1 MPKQSKD
8 KKRHFKGKQIFCK
21 ARLIALTAD
30 PENTVPEWIQ
40 VLPMGKTRVNDVDLL
55 VDDQSIKDMIADFEQ
70 RKNDLVLDYEHQT
83 LDGIEAPAAGWLVDL
98 EGRADGLWAKVDWTD
113 RGHGYVSAREY
124 RYISPV
130 VFVDEK
136 TSRCYRL
143 QSAALTNNPAID
155 GMQPVAAK
163 EEKGGNDN
171 MDLLAKLIELLG
183 LAPEATEDEA
193 VGAVQLLL
201 TSGGEGAVTEETIT
215 EAIDQA
221 VEAAVGET
229 LDSIEETLI
238 EVEEAVATG
247 DTVAVAKAKNKFNR
261 VVAKAKNKDAHQTRP
276 PQKVSSEAQE
286 LRRMKAEMVVEKAI
300 TEGKVTPAMKN
311 SAMLLALKDSAAF
324 EAMMKT
330 APKIV
335 RLKDEFAGGG
345 IATGSRP
352 NSLELEVGRRVGL
365 SAEDIAKYGGK
376 K

>member
-30 PENTVPEWIQ
+30 SENTVPEWIQ
-40 VLPMGKTRVNDVDLL
+40 VLPMGNTRANDTDLL
-55 VDDQSIKDMIADFEQ
+55 VDDQALKDMLVDFQ
-70 RKNDLVLDYEHQT
+70 GRKNDLVLDYEHQT
-83 LDGIEAPAAGWLVDL
+83 LDGVEAPAAGWIVEL
-98 EGRADGLWAKVDWTD
+98 EARPDGLWAKVDWTD

-171 MDLLAKLIELLG
+171 MDLLTKLIELLG

-201 TSGGEGAVTEETIT
+201 TSGGEGTVTEETIT

-221 VEAAVGET
+221 VEEAVGET
-229 LDSIEETLI
+229 MDNIEEVLI
-238 EVEEAVATG
+238 EVEDAVSSG
-247 DTVAVAKAKNKFNR
+247 DTVAVAKAKTKFSR
-261 VVAKAKNKDAHQTRP
+261 VVAKAKNKDAYKTRP
-276 PQKVSSEAQE
+276 PQKVSPEAKE

-300 TEGKVTPAMKN
+300 TEGKVTPAMRN
-311 SAMLLALKDSAAF
+311 SAMMLALKDSTAF

-330 APKIV
+330 APKAV
-335 RLKDEFAGGG
+335 PLKDEFAGGG
-345 IATGSRP
+345 IARGSRP
-352 NSLELEVGRRVGL
+352 GQMELEVGRRVGL
-365 SAEDIAKYGGK
+365 TEEDIAKYGGK